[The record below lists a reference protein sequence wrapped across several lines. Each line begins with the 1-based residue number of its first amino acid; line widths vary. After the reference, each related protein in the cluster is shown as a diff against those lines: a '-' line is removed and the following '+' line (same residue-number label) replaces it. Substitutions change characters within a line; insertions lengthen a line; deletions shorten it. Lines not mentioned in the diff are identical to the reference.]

1 MQVWY
6 GTVDQIEELYG
17 VEQVSVNMEGVKNQ
31 EQFMQRVRP
40 LLIEHNQVKSFPL
53 QCYTRYE
60 SLNITIAGQLGPCLV

>member
-40 LLIEHNQVKSFPL
+40 LLMEHNQVKYFHS
-53 QCYTRYE
+53 
-60 SLNITIAGQLGPCLV
+60 S

>member
-40 LLIEHNQVKSFPL
+40 LLKEHNQAKYSLL
-53 QCYTRYE
+53 QYHIRHE
-60 SLNITIAGQLGPCLV
+60 S

>member
-17 VEQVSVNMEGVKNQ
+17 VEQVNVNMEGVKNQ

-40 LLIEHNQVKSFPL
+40 LLKEHNQVKYSLL
-53 QCYTRYE
+53 QYHIRHE
-60 SLNITIAGQLGPCLV
+60 S

>member
-40 LLIEHNQVKSFPL
+40 LLIEHNQVKYFPL
-53 QCYTRYE
+53 QYYIRHE
-60 SLNITIAGQLGPCLV
+60 S

>member
-31 EQFMQRVRP
+31 EQFMQIVCP
-40 LLIEHNQVKSFPL
+40 LLIEHNQVKYFPL
-53 QCYTRYE
+53 QNCTLHE
-60 SLNITIAGQLGPCLV
+60 S

>member
-17 VEQVSVNMEGVKNQ
+17 VEQVNVNMEGVKNQ

-40 LLIEHNQVKSFPL
+40 LLMEHNQVKYFLL
-53 QCYTRYE
+53 QNYTLHE
-60 SLNITIAGQLGPCLV
+60 S

>member
-31 EQFMQRVRP
+31 EQFMQIIRP
-40 LLIEHNQVKSFPL
+40 LLIEHNQVKCSPL
-53 QCYTRYE
+53 QNCTLHE
-60 SLNITIAGQLGPCLV
+60 S

>member
-31 EQFMQRVRP
+31 EQFMQIVRR
-40 LLIEHNQVKSFPL
+40 LLIEHNQVNSFPL
-53 QCYTRYE
+53 QNHTRHE
-60 SLNITIAGQLGPCLV
+60 S